1 MASKDIEIEG
11 VGTVSIF
18 KRRGQ
23 TSVKLSIT
31 AKRQIR
37 VTIPAWAPFATGA
50 AFAHK
55 QSDWLRKHLPPEPTG
70 LTDWQAVGKKHR
82 LRLKP
87 VAGLAKPT
95 RRSRGLLITISY
107 PPSMLPTNPAIQT
120 LATKASIEAL
130 RDEAEELL
138 PGRLQR
144 LADERGFTFNGVQVK
159 KLTGRWG
166 SCSSKQ
172 LIVLNLYLM
181 QLPWELIDYV
191 LFHELAH
198 TRHMNHGAEFW
209 EELIKLEP
217 HARTLR
223 RQIKI
228 YRPVLMDTPPTAI

>member
-23 TSVKLSIT
+23 NTVKLSIT

-37 VTIPAWAPFATGA
+37 VTIPSWAPYATGV
-50 AFAHK
+50 AFAQR
-55 QSDWLRKHLPPEPTG
+55 QSDWLRAHLPPAPAG
-70 LTDWQAVGKKHR
+70 LTDWQAVGKQHR

-87 VAGLAKPT
+87 VAGLTKPT
-95 RRSRGLLITISY
+95 RRSKGLLITISY
-107 PPSMLPTNPAIQT
+107 PPSMSPTSSVIQT

-144 LADERGFTFNGVQVK
+144 LANENGFTFNGVQVK

-172 LIVLNLYLM
+172 LIVLNLFLM

-191 LFHELAH
+191 LYHELAH
-198 TRHMNHGAEFW
+198 TRHMNHGTGFW
-209 EELIKLEP
+209 DELIGLEP
-217 HARTLR
+217 RARALR
-223 RQIKI
+223 RIIRTYQ
-228 YRPVLMDTPPTAI
+228 PVLMDASTRPE